1 MRDTYINPLQLNN
14 EKLRVM
20 SVRGRI
26 GRVRLLAW
34 SLVLIGAVFGTVLLV
49 ALMSSLSKDLA
60 AAIVPMLLAAKI
72 FSLVFIARRMNDLGF
87 NGWYSLLTL
96 IPYYIGNL
104 VFLAL
109 LLIPGNPASNRYGPP
124 PPPNTNAV
132 IVVASLWIP
141 FMAWG
146 IYMTA
151 LNG

>member
-1 MRDTYINPLQLNN
+1 MRDSYINPLQLND

-34 SLVLIGAVFGTVLLV
+34 SLLLIGAVMGTMLLI
-49 ALMSSLSKDLA
+49 ALMSSLSKELA
-60 AAIVPMLLAAKI
+60 GAIVPMLLAAKI
-72 FSLVFIARRMNDLGF
+72 FSLVFVARRLNDLGF

-109 LLIPGNPASNRYGPP
+109 LLLPGNRASNRYGPP
-124 PPPNTNAV
+124 PPPNSKAV
-132 IVVASLWIP
+132 IVVAWLWVP
-141 FMAWG
+141 FMAWAL
-146 IYMTA
+146 YMAA
-151 LNG
+151 LKG

>member
-20 SVRGRI
+20 NVRGRI

-49 ALMSSLSKDLA
+49 ALMSSLAKDLV

-72 FSLVFIARRMNDLGF
+72 FSLVFIARRLSDLGF

-124 PPPNTNAV
+124 PPPNTKAV

>member
-60 AAIVPMLLAAKI
+60 AAIVPRLLAAKI

-87 NGWYSLLTL
+87 NCWYSLLTL

-109 LLIPGNPASNRYGPP
+109 LLLPGNRASNRYGPP
-124 PPPNTNAV
+124 PPPNSKAV
-132 IVVASLWIP
+132 IVVPMLSVPI
-141 FMAWG
+141 MAWAT
-146 IYMTA
+146 YMAA
-151 LNG
+151 LKG